1 MEWWYVLL
9 KGAVQGIA
17 EFLPISSSA
26 HLVLFDV
33 MTHELGWLVH
43 PPDPYVVEFF
53 DILLHLGT
61 LTAVCLYFRKEL
73 AQLLPYLPQAL
84 QAKTDPQANDARIT
98 FGNGTV
104 WKPVALIR
112 SLMITFVTT
121 SVLVVLANKVGK
133 VVLEALHLTSATVH
147 DVTQFYQQYPMAV
160 GVNLLVLGVLLWL
173 AEVLSQ
179 RHAKVSASSEAVM
192 QPVQPQSLTLSQ
204 AVWIGVAQACAA
216 TFRGISRS
224 GSTMATS
231 LLLGLSRS
239 EAATFSFLV
248 SIPIFL
254 AAFVYEGLKLMLE
267 GGIPLETL
275 PWVRMVV
282 GTVASGVVGYV
293 GIAWLMQL
301 IAKHSLKWF
310 AVYVWLLGL
319 GLLWFFSWHTPIS

>member
-33 MTHELGWLVH
+33 VTHELGWLKH
-43 PPDPYVVEFF
+43 TPDPYVVEFF

-84 QAKTDPQANDARIT
+84 QAKTEPQANDARIT

-104 WKPVALIR
+104 WKPVVLIR
-112 SLMITFVTT
+112 SLMITFFTT
-121 SVLVVLANKVGK
+121 SVLVLVANKVGK
-133 VVLEALHLTSATVH
+133 IVLEALHLTTPTVH
-147 DVTQFYQQYPMAV
+147 DLTQFYQQHPMAV
-160 GVNLLVLGVLLWL
+160 GVNLLISGGGLWL
-173 AEVLSQ
+173 AEALGKRHTQANASAPEETSSIKPRSLSL
-179 RHAKVSASSEAVM
+179 
-192 QPVQPQSLTLSQ
+192 PQ

-254 AAFVYEGLKLMLE
+254 AAFMYEGLKLMLE
-267 GGIPLETL
+267 GGVPLETL
-275 PWVRMVV
+275 PWIRMLA
-282 GTVASGVVGYV
+282 GTLASGVVGYV